1 MVGRLLRLRDA
12 VAHHDAE
19 ATYEPELE
27 EARADA
33 MGVADEFFARALNAV
48 PSIREYL
55 ELIAASEQQ
64 G

>member
-27 EARADA
+27 AARADA
-33 MGVADEFFARALNAV
+33 MRSVDEFFVRALNAV

-55 ELIAASEQQ
+55 AQVAAAEH
-64 G
+64 